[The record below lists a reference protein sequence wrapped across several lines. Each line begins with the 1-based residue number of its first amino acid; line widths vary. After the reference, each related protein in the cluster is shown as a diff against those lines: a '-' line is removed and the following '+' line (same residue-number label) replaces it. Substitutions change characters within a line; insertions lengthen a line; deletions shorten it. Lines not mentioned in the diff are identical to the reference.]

1 MILIEPDSCVPR
13 AALPKRELARFL
25 ADACERIGIE
35 GEVTVLLTT
44 DERMRALNQ
53 TFRRKNKSTD
63 VLSFPPAEVIVAGQ
77 PVVGGDLAISAQIAL
92 EQAAS
97 YGHTLMA
104 EVKILMLHGLLHL
117 AGMDHEQD
125 QGSMRRRESRLRR
138 EYGLPAGLLQRTIA
152 IAPEAGTQRTR
163 SGASPPASP
172 RVAKKVRAEVPGK
185 LTAQPK
191 AGSRARAASKT
202 AAKPAKKRYSKPGQ
216 TRQVERSEGA
226 TERPKLSAQ
235 ARASAR

>member
-25 ADACERIGIE
+25 ADACERIGIK

-53 TFRRKNKSTD
+53 TFRHKNKSTD

-77 PVVGGDLAISAQIAL
+77 PVVGGDLAISAQMAL

-104 EVKILMLHGLLHL
+104 EMKILMLHGLLHL

-138 EYGLPAGLLQRTIA
+138 EYGLPAGLLQRTNA

-163 SGASPPASP
+163 SGAAPASP
-172 RVAKKVRAEVPGK
+172 RVAKKARAGVPGK

-191 AGSRARAASKT
+191 AGSQARAASKT
-202 AAKPAKKRYSKPGQ
+202 AAKPAKKRYSKPAQ
-216 TRQVERSEGA
+216 TRQLERGEGA
-226 TERPKLSAQ
+226 TERPKLSERAE
-235 ARASAR
+235 ASAR